1 MKALFAAP
9 DHLWSA
15 WQAPLLRECTGV
27 AEVVRDAP
35 PDQVDAIIYAP
46 GGSLRDF
53 TPFTRA
59 RLVQS
64 LWAGV
69 ESIVTN
75 ATLTQPLAR
84 MVDPGL
90 ALGMRDYCLG
100 WALRLHLGM
109 DAYPQDG
116 VWRNAVTP
124 PLARARRVTVLGMGE
139 LGRFVAQGLKAAGFD
154 VAGWSGSGRPVE
166 GIAVLSGPDLDKA
179 MARAE
184 ILVTLLPDTPATR
197 DLLDASRLA
206 LLPKGAAIINP
217 GRGTLIVDEA
227 LIAALDAGALRHAVL
242 DVFRTEPLPL
252 EHPFWAH
259 PGVTV
264 TPHIAAETRPETA
277 SLLVGENLR
286 RLRDG
291 RPILH
296 LVDRAAGY

>member
-9 DHLWSA
+9 ESSWPA
-15 WQAPLLRECTGV
+15 WQAPLLRECDGV
-27 AEVVRDAP
+27 AEVVLEADP
-35 PDQVDAIIYAP
+35 GEVDAIIYAP
-46 GGSLRDF
+46 GGGLRDF

-75 ATLTQPLAR
+75 PTLTQPLAR

-109 DAYPQDG
+109 DLYAQDS
-116 VWRNAVTP
+116 VWRNALTP
-124 PLARARRVTVLGMGE
+124 PLARERRVTVLGMGE

-166 GIAVLSGPDLDKA
+166 GIAVFAGPDLDEA
-179 MARAE
+179 LARADL
-184 ILVTLLPDTPATR
+184 LVCLLPDTPATR
-197 DLLDASRLA
+197 DLLDAARLA

-217 GRGTLIVDEA
+217 GRGTLIVE
-227 LIAALDAGALRHAVL
+227 AALLAALESGALSHAVL
-242 DVFRTEPLPL
+242 DVFRTEPLPPG
-252 EHPFWAH
+252 HPFWAH

-277 SLLVGENLR
+277 ALLVGENLR

-291 RPILH
+291 CPILH

>member
-9 DHLWSA
+9 DALWPR
-15 WQAPLLRECTGV
+15 WQEPLRRACEGV
-27 AEVVRDAP
+27 AELVRDAAP
-35 PDQVDAIIYAP
+35 EAVDAIIYAP
-46 GGSLRDF
+46 GGDVRDF

-69 ESIVTN
+69 ETIVTN
-75 ATLTQPLAR
+75 DTLTQPLAR

-109 DAYPQDG
+109 DVYAQDG
-116 VWRNAVTP
+116 VWRNGTVP
-124 PLARARRVTVLGMGE
+124 PLASERRVTVLGMGE
-139 LGRFVAQGLKAAGFD
+139 LGRAVAQGLAGAGFD
-154 VAGWSGSGRPVE
+154 VAGWSASGRPVE
-166 GIAVLSGPDLDKA
+166 GMTVLAGPDLDKA
-179 MARAE
+179 LARAE
-184 ILVTLLPDTPATR
+184 ILVCLLPDTPATNN
-197 DLLDASRLA
+197 LLNAARLA
-206 LLPKGAAIINP
+206 QLPRGAAIINP
-217 GRGTLIVDEA
+217 GRGTLIDDDA
-227 LIAALDAGALRHAVL
+227 LIAALDSGALAHAVL
-242 DVFRTEPLPL
+242 DVFRAEPLPPA
-252 EHPFWAH
+252 HPFWAH

-277 SLLVGENLR
+277 SALVGENLR

>member
-9 DHLWSA
+9 ESSWPA
-15 WQAPLLRECTGV
+15 WQGPLLSECEGV
-27 AEVVRDAP
+27 AEVVLAADPAE
-35 PDQVDAIIYAP
+35 VDAIIYAP
-46 GGSLRDF
+46 GGGLRDF
-53 TPFTRA
+53 TPFVRA

-75 ATLTQPLAR
+75 PTLTQPLAR

-109 DAYPQDG
+109 DAYAQDG
-116 VWRNAVTP
+116 VWRNEITP
-124 PLARARRVTVLGMGE
+124 PLTRARRVTVLGMGE

-154 VAGWSGSGRPVE
+154 VAGWSASGRPVE
-166 GIAVLSGPDLDKA
+166 GVAVFSGPDLDKA
-179 MARAE
+179 LARADLL
-184 ILVTLLPDTPATR
+184 ICLLPDTPATR
-197 DLLDASRLA
+197 DLLDAARLA

-217 GRGTLIVDEA
+217 GRGTLIVEA
-227 LIAALDAGALRHAVL
+227 ALLAALDAGALSHAVL
-242 DVFRTEPLPL
+242 DVFRTEPLPPG
-252 EHPFWAH
+252 HPFWAH

-277 SLLVGENLR
+277 ALLVGENLR

>member
-9 DHLWSA
+9 DHLWPQ
-15 WQAPLLRECTGV
+15 WEGPLRRACEGV
-27 AEVVRDAP
+27 AEVVRQAP
-35 PDQVDAIIYAP
+35 PEAVDALIYAP
-46 GGSLRDF
+46 GGPVRDF

-75 ATLTQPLAR
+75 QTLTQPLAR

-109 DAYPQDG
+109 DAFAQDG
-116 VWRNAVTP
+116 EWRNPLAP

-139 LGRFVAQGLKAAGFD
+139 LGRTVAAGLAAAGFD
-154 VAGWSGSGRPVE
+154 VAGWSGSGRPVP
-166 GIAVLSGPDLDKA
+166 GIPVLAGPDLGKA
-179 MARAE
+179 LARAD
-184 ILVTLLPDTPATR
+184 ILVCLLPDTKATR
-197 DLLDASRLA
+197 DLLDAARLA
-206 LLPKGAAIINP
+206 QLPPGAAIINP
-217 GRGTLIVDEA
+217 GRGTLIVDDA
-227 LIAALDAGALRHAVL
+227 LIAALDAGALSHAVL
-242 DVFRTEPLPL
+242 DVFRVEPLPPA
-252 EHPFWAH
+252 HPFWAH
-259 PGVTV
+259 PGITV

-277 SLLVGENLR
+277 SQLVGENLR

-291 RPILH
+291 QPFLH